1 MENGGDHSLIDRVNT
16 MKRRFAR
23 PPLSP
28 SIPDEEPDFIVGK
41 VLKITYSE
49 PIPPGGTHLKYVRG
63 KGLVVVKPSTK
74 KKIAKTR

>member
-1 MENGGDHSLIDRVNT
+1 
-16 MKRRFAR
+16 MKRKKPAGPRFPV
-23 PPLSP
+23 PPLNA
-28 SIPDEEPDFIVGK
+28 EVDFVIGTVGRIIDNK
-41 VLKITYSE
+41 